1 MGYLERRIERL
12 EDCLD
17 FSMQRN
23 GSAFNHMEMREEL
36 RELRSELRYRREMGY
51 GDYDDDIETDK
62 DSEKYEKKQSVMQRI
77 FDCFERKSNSNHYN

>member
-1 MGYLERRIERL
+1 
-12 EDCLD
+12 
-17 FSMQRN
+17 MQRN
-23 GSAFNHMEMREEL
+23 GNAYNYMEMREEL

-51 GDYDDDIETDK
+51 GDYDDDIETNK

>member
-23 GSAFNHMEMREEL
+23 GSAFNHMEMLILRILIYAKEL
-36 RELRSELRYRREMGY
+36 
-51 GDYDDDIETDK
+51 
-62 DSEKYEKKQSVMQRI
+62 
-77 FDCFERKSNSNHYN
+77 

>member
-23 GSAFNHMEMREEL
+23 GSAYNYMEMREEL
-36 RELRSELRYRREMGY
+36 RELRSELCYRREMGY
-51 GDYDDDIETDK
+51 GDYDDDIETNK

-77 FDCFERKSNSNHYN
+77 FDCFERKNNSNHYN